1 MPVTIKDVAKRVGRS
16 ITTVSR
22 ALNDYDD
29 VSEETRR
36 LVKQVA
42 AEMGYVPSSIA
53 QKLQK
58 QQADTIGVILPTY
71 GPRFSDPFFSEFLA
85 GIGNT
90 AAKQGFDL
98 LVSTRAPGDEE
109 INAYLNKIR
118 SRRVDGFI
126 IVRTRRHDPRITLLQ
141 EQAFPFAAFGRTES
155 DNTFPLVDEDS
166 EQGMRLVVNHLIE
179 QGHTRIACITAPDD
193 LMFACYRRQGYIAA
207 LQAHN
212 LSLEPSLVVAGDLT
226 QRSGKQAAQQL
237 LSLSR
242 PPTAIAACNDLMA
255 IGAISAAQEQG
266 LTVGKDIAI
275 TGFDDIP
282 WAENTHPSLTTV
294 HQPIYRIGTMVCQM
308 LIQLIRGEPLSQQQ
322 VILQPSLI
330 VRQSSHFP
338 HPNS

>member
-58 QQADTIGVILPTY
+58 RQADTIGVILPTY

-126 IVRTRRHDPRITLLQ
+126 IVRTRRNDPRIALLK
-141 EQAFPFAAFGRTES
+141 EQNFPFAAFGRIES
-155 DNTFPLVDEDS
+155 GNTFPLVDEDS
-166 EQGMRLVVNHLIE
+166 EQGMRMVVSHLIE
-179 QGHTRIACITAPDD
+179 QGHTRIACITAPGD
-193 LMFACYRRQGYIAA
+193 LMFAHYRRQGYIAA

-212 LSLEPSLVVAGDLT
+212 LSLEPSLVVEGDLT
-226 QRSGKQAAQQL
+226 QRSGRQAARQL
-237 LSLSR
+237 LNLPH

-255 IGAISAAQEQG
+255 IGAMSTAQEQG
-266 LTVGKDIAI
+266 LVVGKDIAI

-282 WAENTHPSLTTV
+282 WAENTHPPLTTV

-322 VILQPSLI
+322 VILQPTLI
-330 VRQSSHFP
+330 VRQSSQP
-338 HPNS
+338 LTKS

>member
-36 LVKQVA
+36 LIKQVA
-42 AEMGYVPSSIA
+42 EEMGYVPSSIA

-58 QQADTIGVILPTY
+58 RQADTIGVILPTY

-90 AAKQGFDL
+90 ATKHGFDL

-126 IVRTRRHDPRITLLQ
+126 IVRTRRNDPRIALLQ
-141 EQAFPFAAFGRTES
+141 EQGFPFAAFGRIEAG
-155 DNTFPLVDEDS
+155 NTFPFVDEDS

-193 LMFACYRRQGYIAA
+193 LMFAHYRRRGYTTA

-212 LSLEPSLVVAGDLT
+212 LPLEPSLMVAGDLT
-226 QRSGKQAAQQL
+226 QRSGRQAAQQL
-237 LSLSR
+237 LSLPH

-266 LTVGKDIAI
+266 LTVGEDIAI

-282 WAENTHPSLTTV
+282 WAENTHPPLTTV

-308 LIQLIRGEPLSQQQ
+308 LVQLIRGEPLPDRQT
-322 VILQPSLI
+322 ILQPTLI
-330 VRQSSHFP
+330 IRQSSHSL
-338 HPNS
+338 HSDS